1 MFDPVPL
8 TTIQAQT
15 LGTLIRLEFTTPD
28 DYPCSAD
35 SLMIAFDQQPGCP
48 ACGPVV
54 KSDIHKALTELIR
67 YSLVRVLQQ
76 KDGFQYE
83 QNTAKIFWLKPAQ
96 LALLGMLLH
105 SGPLSAEELLRD
117 THRLYPFRDL
127 QHVRNN
133 LEAVGHDR
141 TPALVHEL
149 PSTDKAPLFTHLFI
163 EETELARLIVNSSST
178 KLPPR
183 QEQLDELEDRVS
195 ELEEIV
201 NRLTNGSEIGD

>member
-15 LGTLIRLEFTTPD
+15 LGTLIRLEFTAPD

-35 SLMIAFDQQPGCP
+35 NLTIAFDLQPGCP

-54 KSDIHKALTELIR
+54 KSDIHKALTELVR

-76 KDGFQYE
+76 KDSFRYE
-83 QNTAKIFWLKPAQ
+83 QNAAKIFWLKPAQ

-133 LEAVGHDR
+133 LETMGHDR

-149 PSTDKAPLFTHLFI
+149 PSTDKPSLFTHLFI
-163 EETELARLIVNSSST
+163 EETELARLIVDSSST
-178 KLPPR
+178 QPQPTQGR
-183 QEQLDELEDRVS
+183 LDELEERLA

-201 NRLTNGSEIGD
+201 NRLANKPEIDG